1 MTGSCGPGKSHPRK
15 PLLKPR
21 IAAQTVPL
29 RRHGEMYERRVAAV
43 ERAIEAAE
51 CVVKIAGLGMQH
63 REPDVGA
70 AAGVLR
76 PFCGA
81 LESASCHRCVSAAR
95 VRRLQASAGGA
106 YLLDRRRWRSERL
119 GLRDVLLQ
127 KRVEVAGRQVRAGQE
142 LAREQVLRI
151 GLTVGVYLFNR
162 SESSPG
168 ANCWRNRAAAS

>member
-1 MTGSCGPGKSHPRK
+1 
-15 PLLKPR
+15 
-21 IAAQTVPL
+21 
-29 RRHGEMYERRVAAV
+29 
-43 ERAIEAAE
+43 
-51 CVVKIAGLGMQH
+51 MQH
-63 REPDVGA
+63 RESEVGA
-70 AAGVLR
+70 AV
-76 PFCGA
+76 GA
-81 LESASCHRCVSAAR
+81 LRLLCGVIESASRHGRVSAAR

-106 YLLDRRRWRSERL
+106 YVLDHRRRRSERL